1 MGNTAESKKVMLKY
15 QFRNFNIMKGE
26 TVEEMI
32 TWFSHLITEMDKMGI
47 ETLEKDKID
56 TIKSILP
63 SSYSTFLM
71 VLKENNYFANED
83 LTAMEFLQKIEA
95 REYDFKCQKS
105 SKESHDPSFYGG
117 SLSLSSTISPLI
129 AFLTQVANENSNVSS
144 GDLRHVFIQLVL
156 V

>member
-26 TVEEMI
+26 TVEEMCTCFI
-32 TWFSHLITEMDKMGI
+32 HLIAEMDKMEI

-63 SSYSTFLM
+63 SSSSTFLM
-71 VLKENNYFANED
+71 VLKENKYFANED

-95 REYDFKCQKS
+95 REFDLKCQKS
-105 SKESHDPSFYGG
+105 SSESHDPSFYGG
-117 SLSLSSTISPLI
+117 SLPLSSTISPLT
-129 AFLTQVANENSNVSS
+129 AFLSQASNENSW
-144 GDLRHVFIQLVL
+144 
-156 V
+156 